1 MDQPSLDAPRRPRVA
16 DVVADASTLDQLE
29 AELTAIEDAVERIEA
44 GDLGA
49 VDAVAPPARPRP
61 TPRSRPHDGPLQSG
75 PPQREETAM
84 GFALEKLGQWTEG
97 PEFKVE
103 ADRTKAYA
111 AATNDPIA
119 AHVER

>member
-1 MDQPSLDAPRRPRVA
+1 MDQSLPPDTTRA

-29 AELTAIEDAVERIEA
+29 GELTAIEDAVERIES
-44 GDLGA
+44 GDLGGL
-49 VDAVAPPARPRP
+49 DAGAPAGARPAGAPPAPP
-61 TPRSRPHDGPLQSG
+61 AGPLQSG

-111 AATNDPIA
+111 AATNDANP
-119 AHVER
+119 AHANGAV